1 MERNGTQWNLPESVL
16 DLYSHRNQKYEDMK
30 ILKFILTGMLGILSL
45 QPLSARTDNDEIS
58 SVEPY
63 QNWYY
68 VYDQNNEKIGSISNQ
83 EGELI
88 DFSATIIILKKF
100 NFYYFYNVKLE
111 RYSQK
116 PVDAIG
122 RIVSVSSS
130 GFVGEKKGR
139 KVPYDK
145 YGNRK

>member
-1 MERNGTQWNLPESVL
+1 MERNGTQWNLQESGL
-16 DLYSHRNQKYEDMK
+16 ALYSHRNPKYEDMK

-45 QPLSARTDNDEIS
+45 HTLSAQSDNEKIS

-100 NFYYFYNVKLE
+100 NFYYFYNVRLE
-111 RYSQK
+111 RYAQK

-122 RIVSVSSS
+122 KIVSVSSS
-130 GFVGEKKGR
+130 GFIGEKNGR
-139 KVPYDK
+139 KVSYDK

>member
-1 MERNGTQWNLPESVL
+1 
-16 DLYSHRNQKYEDMK
+16 MK

-130 GFVGEKKGR
+130 GFVGEKNGR

>member
-1 MERNGTQWNLPESVL
+1 MARNGICMKPFKT
-16 DLYSHRNQKYEDMK
+16 YIRIGIKKHEDMK
-30 ILKFILTGMLGILSL
+30 ILKLVLTGMLGILSL
-45 QPLSARTDNDEIS
+45 QTLSAGTDKEEIS

-63 QNWYY
+63 RNWYY
-68 VYDQNNEKIGSISNQ
+68 VYDRNNEKIGSISNQ

-88 DFSATIIILKKF
+88 DYSSTIIILKKF

-111 RYSQK
+111 RYAQK

-130 GFVGEKKGR
+130 GFIGEKNGR

>member
-1 MERNGTQWNLPESVL
+1 
-16 DLYSHRNQKYEDMK
+16 
-30 ILKFILTGMLGILSL
+30 MLGIFSL
-45 QPLSARTDNDEIS
+45 QSLSAMTDNEEIS

-68 VYDQNNEKIGSISNQ
+68 VYDQNNKRIGSISNQ

-88 DFSATIIILKKF
+88 DFSGTIIILKKF

-111 RYSQK
+111 RYAQK

-122 RIVSVSSS
+122 KIVSVSSS
-130 GFVGEKKGR
+130 GFIGEKNGR
-139 KVPYDK
+139 KVSYDK